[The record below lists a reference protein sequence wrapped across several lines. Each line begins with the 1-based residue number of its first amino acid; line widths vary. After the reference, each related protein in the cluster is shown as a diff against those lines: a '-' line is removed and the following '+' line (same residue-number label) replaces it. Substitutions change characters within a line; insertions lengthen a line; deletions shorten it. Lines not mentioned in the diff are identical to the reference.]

1 MKADPKRWHNQG
13 QEDAA
18 KGQGNFDPPDKSFIE
33 ELVEGYSAEELTNI
47 EAYKEGWRNGD
58 KQR

>member
-1 MKADPKRWHNQG
+1 MKADPNRWHNQG

-18 KGQGNFDPPDKSFIE
+18 KGPGNYNPPDKSFIE
-33 ELVEGYSAEELTNI
+33 ELVEGYSTEELANL
-47 EAYKEGWRNGD
+47 EAYKEGWSNAE